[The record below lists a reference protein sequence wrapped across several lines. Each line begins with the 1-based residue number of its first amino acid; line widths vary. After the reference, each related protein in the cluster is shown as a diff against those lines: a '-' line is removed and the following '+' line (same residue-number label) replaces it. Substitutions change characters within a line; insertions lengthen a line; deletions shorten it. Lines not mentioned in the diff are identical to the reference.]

1 MGSASE
7 QPPFPENSRRAGT
20 EDSLLKPAME
30 RRASFG
36 RLQDR
41 LCEPGRSG
49 VSPLRCFQK
58 AAGGRFYFGV
68 AGVPPSGFELPSDLD
83 GVYALG
89 VTNAGAGDLA
99 GATSRN
105 FSGGQKVADRN
116 PCNVHTMH
124 ASSYG

>member
-1 MGSASE
+1 GIRFGTT
-7 QPPFPENSRRAGT
+7 PVSRKFSPDRN
-20 EDSLLKPAME
+20 
-30 RRASFG
+30 RRQCIKACDGEASFL
-36 RLQDR
+36 RQAQDR
-41 LCEPGRSG
+41 LGEPGRSG

-89 VTNAGAGDLA
+89 VTNNRSGDVADVTLA
-99 GATSRN
+99 RLLRRR
-105 FSGGQKVADRN
+105 KVADRN